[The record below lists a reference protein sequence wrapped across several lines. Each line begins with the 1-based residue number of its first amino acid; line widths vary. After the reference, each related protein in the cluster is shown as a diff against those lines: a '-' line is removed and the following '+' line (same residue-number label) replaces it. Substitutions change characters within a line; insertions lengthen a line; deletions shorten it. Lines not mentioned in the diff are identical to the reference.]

1 MRKQYSGVHT
11 LVVDDSEGF
20 QVVIEGVANHDGV
33 GIDEMV

>member
-11 LVVDDSEGF
+11 LVVDDPEGF